1 MSMSYSFIRQTIAA
15 MMLIFL
21 IGGCAFMDETTGDP
35 DVCPMPT
42 ILKSGQ
48 ELVRFRPNVG
58 YDLNKIVFHVKLNT
72 FDGECDIGE
81 KEITLNIAL
90 SMTALRGAAM
100 LKDKAE
106 FAYWVWVVDR
116 EKKVLTRNRTPVIAK
131 FEGRDS
137 QIDFSDIFDVIIP
150 QRPDH
155 SPPDWR
161 IFIGLELTK
170 EELAYNRR
178 RLGSMRRR

>member
-1 MSMSYSFIRQTIAA
+1 MLKFHSFIRQTIKM
-15 MMLIFL
+15 MMLISL
-21 IGGCAFMDETTGDP
+21 MGGCALMDETTGDP

-42 ILKSGQ
+42 IFKTGQ
-48 ELVRFRPNVG
+48 ELVRFRPGVG
-58 YDLNKIVFHVKLNT
+58 YDLNKTVFHVKLNT
-72 FDGECDIGE
+72 FDGECDIGK

-100 LKDKAE
+100 IKDKAE

-137 QIDFSDIFDVIIP
+137 RIDFSDIFDVIIP
-150 QRPDH
+150 QRLDH

-161 IFIGLELTK
+161 IYIGLELTK

-178 RLGSMRRR
+178 RLGSTPRR